1 MISQETVKEFREA
14 VKTEYSVEIDETEAR
29 EILANLVGYFDVL
42 AQINHQDKLD
52 TRGNQ

>member
-1 MISQETVKEFREA
+1 MISKETVKEFQE
-14 VKTEYSVEIDETEAR
+14 VFQTEYSIKLSEKEAQ
-29 EILANLVGYFDVL
+29 EMLANLVGYFDVL